1 MSRMFPLAFLA
12 VLLAGAPASAA
23 PDDESD
29 PDFDE
34 DFGGPSTPKKPAPK
48 GGKPA
53 PAGGL
58 DDDDGEDPAEPGL
71 DGDDED
77 PGDPGDPE
85 DSADEDP
92 DDLGPDDD
100 EGPPDDDLGL
110 DPAPKKG
117 SAAGAPKPPEPA
129 KAGKLKV
136 AVSDK
141 TLPLGDNFP
150 AEIIAADADTVVVE
164 LPVLVARK
172 GAEHKSED
180 FWLVAEVLVGGRK
193 VGEARHQVT
202 KAGVADLSPTLVWF
216 KVQAPVMEAEG
227 AVELRVSRVGKDGA
241 AKTLFS
247 RSAKYKL

>member
-1 MSRMFPLAFLA
+1 MRPHFPLVVLVA
-12 VLLAGAPASAA
+12 LLAGAPAFAA

-29 PDFDE
+29 PDFE
-34 DFGGPSTPKKPAPK
+34 EEFGPATKKKPAPSSK

-53 PAGGL
+53 PAGG
-58 DDDDGEDPAEPGL
+58 DDEDPAEPGL

-77 PGDPGDPE
+77 PGDPDEGPGD
-85 DSADEDP
+85 DEDP

-117 SAAGAPKPPEPA
+117 STAGTPKPAEPA

-141 TLPLGDNFP
+141 TAPLADNYP
-150 AEIIAADADTVVVE
+150 AEVVAADADTVVIE

-172 GAEHKSED
+172 AAEHKTTED
-180 FWLVAEVLVGGRK
+180 FWLVAEVVVGGRK

-227 AVELRVSRVGKDGA
+227 AVELKVSRVGKDGV
-241 AKTLFS
+241 AKPLFT
-247 RSAKYKL
+247 RAVKYKL